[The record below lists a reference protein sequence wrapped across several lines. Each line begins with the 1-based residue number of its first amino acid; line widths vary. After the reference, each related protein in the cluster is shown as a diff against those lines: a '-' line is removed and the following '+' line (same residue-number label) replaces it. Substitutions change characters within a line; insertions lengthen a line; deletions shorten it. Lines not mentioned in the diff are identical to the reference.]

1 MIKILLADDH
11 RIIREGLRLIFETED
26 EFSIVGEAADGE
38 EAIGLSLEL
47 LPDIVLM
54 DLQMPK
60 IDGIEAI
67 EILAQK
73 VPKLA
78 IVILTTFND
87 DELMLRGLRAGA
99 RGFLLKDTDRESLF
113 ATIRAAYR
121 GETLLKPE
129 ILEKLLSFKSDAG
142 SPSMN
147 SSNSKGLTERES
159 EVLNAVA
166 KGLRSKEIASNLLI
180 SERTVKAH
188 LASIYSK
195 LKVDSRS
202 AAIAVAAE
210 KGLLK

>member
-38 EAIGLSLEL
+38 EAIRLSHEL

-67 EILAQK
+67 ETLAK
-73 VPKLA
+73 KIPKLA
-78 IVILTTFND
+78 VVILTTFND

-129 ILEKLLSFKSDAG
+129 ILEKLLCFKSDAE

-147 SSNSKGLTERES
+147 SSNSKCLTDRES

-166 KGLRSKEIASNLLI
+166 KGLRSKEIACNLFI

-195 LKVDSRS
+195 LKVDSRA
-202 AAIAVAAE
+202 AAIAVAAG